1 MWVVVFYVSNVF
13 SEPCLEISVS
23 LADIRFV
30 ERFTGDFVY
39 ATFFKIMGGFIVYCS
54 SQLGDCVTAPECYFC
69 VGLFK

>member
-1 MWVVVFYVSNVF
+1 LRF
-13 SEPCLEISVS
+13 SVS
-23 LADIRFV
+23 LSDVRLVAG
-30 ERFTGDFVY
+30 FTGDLVY